1 MLICQKNKSIAH
13 RDIKPENVLIQKNA
27 SLHNVSYIHMAKVC
41 KTRGLRQ
48 TESSVESTVLTVVQ
62 RGQKR
67 RFIIIHVIKG
77 DKYELKILKFLEE

>member
-1 MLICQKNKSIAH
+1 
-13 RDIKPENVLIQKNA
+13 
-27 SLHNVSYIHMAKVC
+27 MAKVC

-62 RGQKR
+62 RAQKR